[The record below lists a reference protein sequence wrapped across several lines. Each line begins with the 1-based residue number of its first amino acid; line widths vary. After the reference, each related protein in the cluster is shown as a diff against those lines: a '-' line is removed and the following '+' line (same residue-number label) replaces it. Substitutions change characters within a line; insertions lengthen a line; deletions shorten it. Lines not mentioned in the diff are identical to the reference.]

1 MFEDNIIV
9 HELSASEP
17 EISSNEVEYE
27 NYIIEEAIEIIN
39 NCDES
44 FNPNTKH
51 FDVRNVQRFGDFG
64 LIFETFLY
72 NPLMGIIKQDYNKF

>member
-1 MFEDNIIV
+1 MNYRLLNWRLV
-9 HELSASEP
+9 VMRL
-17 EISSNEVEYE
+17 NMR

-39 NCDES
+39 NCDGS

-51 FDVRNVQRFGDFG
+51 FDARNVQRFGDFG